1 MLEKEFWIWYDRNN
15 INVVIRYTHSGCPKG
30 YNFGELSDTMN
41 KEQIVKK
48 FPSYFENFEMPKWA
62 REQELQVY
70 RACATG
76 KVDRE
81 SFLNSFEENEYKI
94 SVDGDVHDPQE
105 YSLSTYIKLR
115 DVKRF
120 MTMDSRFGVPF
131 VIAKGTTKPIHG
143 ICLETK
149 EWKRNLGIKYKGSH
163 VDWWLYTDA
172 EPYKEFEVLENES

>member
-1 MLEKEFWIWYDRNN
+1 MPCWKKSFGYGMIKRNN
-15 INVVIRYTHSGCPKG
+15 INVVIWH
-30 YNFGELSDTMN
+30 NFGELSDMMN
-41 KEQIVKK
+41 KERIAKK
-48 FPSYFENFEMPKWA
+48 FPSYFDNFEMPKWA

-81 SFLNSFEENEYKI
+81 SFLNSFEENGYKI

-105 YSLSTYIKLR
+105 YSLSTYIKFR

-163 VDWWLYTDA
+163 VDWWLYTGA
-172 EPYKEFEVLENES
+172 EPFKEFEVLGNES